1 MRQVPNL
8 RTPTLLASKGS
19 QRSTL
24 LQVRKSGLSSFG
36 NCSRTLVSAITRGR
50 RPSRYSATSL
60 LYSKST
66 LTLQRMPFTEPLH
79 LCSQLAL
86 VCSQLAPERKGSNEM
101 LRYRAAP
108 FLLTSPSERVG
119 VSDPDKG

>member
-86 VCSQLAPERKGSNEM
+86 VCSGSNEM